1 MAQAGMIEEALERF
15 ESALR
20 QLEGSMVR
28 WHEREQALEQA
39 RGEAEAL
46 RQDRSRMAQELDEVR
61 ARANELMEASRG
73 AARHVEGA
81 MSRIRA
87 VLDE

>member
-28 WHEREQALEQA
+28 WHEREQALDQL
-39 RGEAEAL
+39 RGEADAL

-61 ARANELMEASRG
+61 AKASELAEASRQ
-73 AARHVEGA
+73 AARHVGSA
-81 MSRIRA
+81 ATRIRG
-87 VLDE
+87 VLGE